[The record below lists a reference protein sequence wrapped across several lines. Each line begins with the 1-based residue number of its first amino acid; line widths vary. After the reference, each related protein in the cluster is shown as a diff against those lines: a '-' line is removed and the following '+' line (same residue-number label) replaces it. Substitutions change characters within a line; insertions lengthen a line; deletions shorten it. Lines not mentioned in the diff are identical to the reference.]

1 MYEYRAEVIRVI
13 DGDTLALMVDL
24 GCDVHVGLTVRLKD
38 IDTPERGTPEGV
50 AATEFVKDWLA
61 RHAVARGRASGEFV
75 VNLVTHKDKREKY
88 GRYLGDI
95 YAGGTWLNE
104 DLVAYGHAERVAYG

>member
-24 GCDVHVGLTVRLKD
+24 GCDVHVALTVRLKD
-38 IDTPERGTPEGV
+38 VNAPERGTPEGV
-50 AATEFVKDWLA
+50 AATEFVKNWLA
-61 RHAVARGRASGEFV
+61 NNMMLRDSGEFV
-75 VNLVTHKDKREKY
+75 VHLVTHKDKREKY

-95 YAGGTWLNE
+95 YAKGRWLNE
-104 DLVAYGHAERVAYG
+104 DLVAFGHAERVAYG